1 MAAPRYDGRG
11 FSNPLNPLSLHSEN
25 HYRDEPSIGSS
36 FMSDESRVFN
46 SPASTGAKA
55 GAKVGARAGATAGA
69 KAAAKAASKAAAKAS
84 GKALKR
90 SSKAIGAAL
99 RTPQAKFFGGIG
111 ILTLGGFA
119 TATTIIGTGI
129 FENDCEGEA
138 RSLYDPSSQEY
149 EDYLVRCY
157 EDNADSMADTV
168 QSIGKY
174 VVFAGVGLVAL
185 IVLTR

>member
-46 SPASTGAKA
+46 SPASAGAKVGAKA
-55 GAKVGARAGATAGA
+55 GAKVGA

-84 GKALKR
+84 RKALKR
-90 SSKAIGAAL
+90 SSNAIGAAL

-129 FENDCEGEA
+129 FETDCEGEA
-138 RSLYDPSSQEY
+138 KSLYDPSSQEY